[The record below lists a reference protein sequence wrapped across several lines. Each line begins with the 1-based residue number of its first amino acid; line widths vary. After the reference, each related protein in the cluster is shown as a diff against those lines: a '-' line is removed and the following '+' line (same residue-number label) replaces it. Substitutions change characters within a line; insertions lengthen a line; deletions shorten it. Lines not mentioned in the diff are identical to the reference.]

1 MLHQLHVDCNSNVS
15 HGIPA
20 MPDWLASV
28 NQLAARLRQGCQ
40 HC

>member
-1 MLHQLHVDCNSNVS
+1 MLRQLLVVCNSNVS
-15 HGIPA
+15 HGISA

-28 NQLAARLRQGCQ
+28 NQLAVRLRRGCQ